1 MSIGERCSRKGSQ
14 EGRGKG
20 TYVAALT
27 CGSVLVNTGFDAQVA
42 GLGFPLKVN
51 GRYWTH
57 KVCRVPESHFSPFSW
72 TVDSN
77 QSRQIVYLPG

>member
-1 MSIGERCSRKGSQ
+1 M
-14 EGRGKG
+14 
-20 TYVAALT
+20 LT
-27 CGSVLVNTGFDAQVA
+27 CGSVLVNTVLSAHVA

-57 KVCRVPESHFSPFSW
+57 KVCQVPESHFSPFSG

-77 QSRQIVYLPG
+77 QRRQIVYLSTRMIHFVDVYDINKDIVY